1 MLVLEGKYTEARVFA
16 DIVDDVTKG
25 QVQTL
30 IDQPFMENIKVR
42 IMADCHA
49 GAGCVIGTTLKVK
62 DKIVPNLVGVDVGCG
77 MLCIKL
83 GKIDIDFKILD
94 NFIRLNIPSGQN
106 VNDKITITDVDIED
120 LRCYKE
126 LKNHQYLKR
135 SLGSL
140 GGGNHFIEI
149 DVNSDGQYYLIIHSG
164 SRNLGKQMAEYYQ
177 NKAIEYHENKLM
189 NKEEAI
195 RKIINEYKQTGREKE
210 IDNKIKL
217 INSIKVDLSFPKEL
231 AFLEGKDFEDYIFD
245 MNICQKY
252 ASENRLEMAKRILT
266 LFKLNIEEVEKFE
279 TIHNYI
285 NMEDMIL
292 RKGSVSAY
300 KDQLL
305 LIPINMRDGCIIAM
319 GKSNPEYNYSAPH
332 GAGRIMSRTEA
343 IRKIKL
349 EDFKDAMT
357 GVFSTTINAAT
368 IDESPF
374 VYKPIE
380 SILKNIEETVEIKE
394 IIKPVYNFKASE

>member
-1 MLVLEGKYTEARVFA
+1 M
-16 DIVDDVTKG
+16 
-25 QVQTL
+25 
-30 IDQPFMENIKVR
+30 
-42 IMADCHA
+42 
-49 GAGCVIGTTLKVK
+49 K